1 MPHTTLHKQSGN
13 IYDGW
18 DILLPKKIKDP
29 EGKKVMFRQFFMPL
43 LNTLKSWLNSFHGG
57 ASCSM
62 VTMVYGCSQKN
73 GKIGNLDDLYQYC
86 GFSFGSNFTLLSS
99 AQ

>member
-73 GKIGNLDDLYQYC
+73 GKIGNTIVILISKDKKPEICIFFY
-86 GFSFGSNFTLLSS
+86 F
-99 AQ
+99 

>member
-13 IYDGW
+13 IYDDW
-18 DILLPKKIKDP
+18 DILPPKKIKDP
-29 EGKKVMFRQFFMPL
+29 EGKKVMFRQFFVPL

-57 ASCSM
+57 ASCS
-62 VTMVYGCSQKN
+62 TVYGCSQKTRT
-73 GKIGNLDDLYQYC
+73 IGNLDDLYQYC
-86 GFSFGSNFTLLSS
+86 GFSFGSNFNLLSS